1 MSNWWKKEVV
11 YQIYPRSF
19 QDTDGDG
26 IGDLKGIIKRLDYLE
41 KLGVGTIWLSP
52 VYQSPNF
59 DYGYDISDYEA
70 INPEYGTMEDFD
82 CLLQEAENRNIKIIM
97 DLVLNHTSDQHHWFL
112 EAKKGKDNPYRDY
125 YIWRDPVNG
134 QEPTQQAGGFGGSAW
149 EYDEASGQYYFHLFS
164 KHQPDLNWENAALRQ
179 ELYKMMNY
187 WLSRGVKGFRLDVI
201 DLIGKLP
208 DEAITVNG
216 PHLHEYIQEM
226 NRETFGE
233 MDALTVGEAWSASPQ
248 IAQLYTSPER
258 NELSMVFSFEHMVLD
273 EIPGTS
279 KWNIKAFR
287 LPELKRAISKWQMAL
302 SETGWNSLF
311 WNNHDLP
318 RIISR
323 WGNDSEYRVESGK
336 MFAILL
342 HLLKGTP
349 FLYQGEEIGMTNY
362 PFTDISQ
369 IKDIESKMMYNEY
382 LEKNYPKEEIL
393 RLLNKKGRDNARTP
407 MQWDDT
413 EYAGFSD
420 SEPWLPVH
428 ANHTSVNVEAA
439 LTETDS
445 IFYTYQRLIRLRKEN
460 PIVVEGQFR
469 LLLADHPQ
477 IFAYERA
484 HEGEKW
490 IIAAN
495 VSEQNVSC
503 RIMDEQ
509 VTGETIIGNYSDAN
523 YQLNDLELRP
533 YETFAVKVSF

>member
-19 QDTDGDG
+19 QDTDSDG

-41 KLGVGTIWLSP
+41 NLGVGTIWLSP

-134 QEPTQQAGGFGGSAW
+134 QEPTKQAGGFGGSAW
-149 EYDEASGQYYFHLFS
+149 EYNEASGQYYFHLFS
-164 KHQPDLNWENAALRQ
+164 KHQPDLNWENASLRQ

-187 WLSRGVKGFRLDVI
+187 WLSKGVKGFRLDVI
-201 DLIGKLP
+201 DLIGKVP
-208 DEAITVNG
+208 DKEITVNG
-216 PHLHEYIQEM
+216 PNLHEYIQEM
-226 NRETFGE
+226 NRETFGKS
-233 MDALTVGEAWSASPQ
+233 DALTVGEAWSASPQ

-258 NELSMVFSFEHMVLD
+258 KELSMVFSFEHMVLD
-273 EIPGTS
+273 EMPGTS
-279 KWNIKAFR
+279 KWNIKAFT
-287 LPELKRAISKWQMAL
+287 LPELKRAISKWQTAL
-302 SETGWNSLF
+302 GETGWNSLF

-323 WGNDSEYRVESGK
+323 WGNDTEYRIESGK

-349 FLYQGEEIGMTNY
+349 FMYQGEEIGMLNY

-382 LEKNYPKEEIL
+382 LEKDYPKEEIL

-407 MQWDDT
+407 VQWDDT

-420 SEPWLPVH
+420 SEPWLPVNADH
-428 ANHTSVNVEAA
+428 KSVNVETA

-445 IFYTYQRLIRLRKEN
+445 IFYTYQKLIRLRKEN

-477 IFAYERA
+477 IFAYERIL
-484 HEGEKW
+484 EGERW
-490 IIAAN
+490 IVAAN
-495 VSEQNVSC
+495 FSEQNVSC

-509 VTGETIIGNYSDAN
+509 VTGEIIIGNYPEDT
-523 YQLNDLELRP
+523 YRLNDLELRP